1 MPYFC
6 IRFRERRLSFLTCWL
21 TRSDSPFPFF
31 AFRISRL
38 PRFSSWKEKK
48 SKKTSWK
55 IWKLYWKVLTF
66 APAFRNE
73 AASVEMVFLRVRSGC
88 FPFPF
93 CSPFRKRDDGKEGLR
108 KKIKKTSEK
117 IWKLCLKVL
126 TFASAFGNEAGRQD
140 RSAIF
145 EDIYINN
152 TSSTRARLQHQDEVT
167 LGIRKNRQ
175 YL

>member
-31 AFRISRL
+31 CFPDFPPAAVLFLKR
-38 PRFSSWKEKK
+38 KK

-55 IWKLYWKVLTF
+55 IWKLCWKVLTF

-108 KKIKKTSEK
+108 KKIKKNFRK
-117 IWKLCLKVL
+117 KLEVMFKSPYLCIRFRKR
-126 TFASAFGNEAGRQD
+126 SRSSRQISD
-140 RSAIF
+140 LWR
-145 EDIYINN
+145 Y
-152 TSSTRARLQHQDEVT
+152 LH
-167 LGIRKNRQ
+167 KQ
-175 YL
+175 YK

>member
-21 TRSDSPFPFF
+21 TRSDIPFPFLLSGF
-31 AFRISRL
+31 PACRGSL
-38 PRFSSWKEKK
+38 PEKK
-48 SKKTSWK
+48 KVEKKLPGKFGSYAGKSLPLHPLSEMKRRRLKWFSWGFGRDVFPS
-55 IWKLYWKVLTF
+55 LSVLPF
-66 APAFRNE
+66 AR
-73 AASVEMVFLRVRSGC
+73 EMTG
-88 FPFPF
+88 
-93 CSPFRKRDDGKEGLR
+93 KRGWE

-117 IWKLCLKVL
+117 IWRLYLKVL

-152 TSSTRARLQHQDEVT
+152 TSSTRARLQHRYEVT

>member
-1 MPYFC
+1 MLAYTERQPFSFFCFPDFPPAAVLFLKRKKVEKNFLKNLEVILESPYLC
-6 IRFRERRLSFLTCWL
+6 TRFQKWSGVGWNGFPEGSVGMFSLPFLFSLSQERWRERG
-21 TRSDSPFPFF
+21 
-31 AFRISRL
+31 
-38 PRFSSWKEKK
+38 
-48 SKKTSWK
+48 
-55 IWKLYWKVLTF
+55 
-66 APAFRNE
+66 
-73 AASVEMVFLRVRSGC
+73 VE
-88 FPFPF
+88 
-93 CSPFRKRDDGKEGLR
+93 